1 MHSLWQRSYERPS
14 ELISEVLIDDATKTE
29 KKALSEEEKQ
39 MEDAVKD
46 NTSKDFTPVVMFTT
60 KGDDLYAVVCI
71 YDEKSVNI
79 ESLGLEKGK
88 TIKTVTS
95 LEVSA
100 KTDWKQT
107 DKGLEIAMSDYPVSE
122 IPVIAFKITY

>member
-1 MHSLWQRSYERPS
+1 MLLCLPPKAMICM
-14 ELISEVLIDDATKTE
+14 LLCVFTM
-29 KKALSEEEKQ
+29 KK
-39 MEDAVKD
+39 
-46 NTSKDFTPVVMFTT
+46 
-60 KGDDLYAVVCI
+60 
-71 YDEKSVNI
+71 VNI
-79 ESLGLEKGK
+79 ESLRLEKGK

>member
-60 KGDDLYAVVCI
+60 KGDDLYAFVCI